1 MAHLDALIAEYEQ
14 VNENFRALADI
25 RFRLLALVPPA
36 GGIAAYLLTKLAEQ
50 RPDHPLVLGLSIF
63 GLLVTL
69 GVTWYDQRNSE
80 LYNALADRA
89 KSLEALLELPKGQF
103 TGRPKRGRRLLFV
116 LVGHD
121 PALALIYAP
130 VLGAW
135 FYPGG
140 LSAASLFGVAP
151 DQARMYGLAATVI
164 VTAIFLFEFL
174 RLDGVWRRRETKQK
188 VPAQL

>member
-25 RFRLLALVPPA
+25 RFRLLTLVPPA

-50 RPDHPLVLGLSIF
+50 RP
-63 GLLVTL
+63 
-69 GVTWYDQRNSE
+69 
-80 LYNALADRA
+80 
-89 KSLEALLELPKGQF
+89 

-174 RLDGVWRRRETKQK
+174 RLDGVWRRRGTKQK
-188 VPAQL
+188 APAQP